1 MSIKQKVR
9 EGNLLNSSINAK
21 DFYNVFPAEK
31 ILDRKKL
38 GNQYKYLV
46 KIKDFPEEEATWEP
60 IENLYSVL
68 DMIVKTKNQRRK
80 EENQNLKIKK
90 ISQKKRR
97 K

>member
-68 DMIVKTKNQRRK
+68 DMIVEFDQNYKPKKKGRK
-80 EENQNLKIKK
+80 PKFENHKQ
-90 ISQKKRR
+90 ISL
-97 K
+97 